1 MEQKLDAEL
10 SLSLSLSEE
19 ERMKD
24 PVLRAGY
31 EPATRIWTLI
41 LLYQGSLT
49 EIQDNLSVSIIP
61 LLGSFAIIR
70 IPAEEIPTLLLY
82 PQVLYLELPRP
93 LYEDEIT
100 GISASC
106 MAGAP
111 FFPDGLTDRGP
122 PSLSLIPGLI
132 TGIRTF
138 APIPEAPGFSLTGI
152 RGLPMTEKIAM
163 ASVTFSLK
171 MR

>member
-61 LLGSFAIIR
+61 LLGSFAIFRQKRSPLCFSTRRFSIWNCR
-70 IPAEEIPTLLLY
+70 DLFMKMKSPESPLPAW
-82 PQVLYLELPRP
+82 QAPR
-93 LYEDEIT
+93 
-100 GISASC
+100 
-106 MAGAP
+106 
-111 FFPDGLTDRGP
+111 FF
-122 PSLSLIPGLI
+122 
-132 TGIRTF
+132 RT
-138 APIPEAPGFSLTGI
+138 A
-152 RGLPMTEKIAM
+152 
-163 ASVTFSLK
+163 
-171 MR
+171 

>member
-111 FFPDGLTDRGP
+111 FFSGQPDRTGDRRRCP
-122 PSLSLIPGLI
+122 
-132 TGIRTF
+132 
-138 APIPEAPGFSLTGI
+138 
-152 RGLPMTEKIAM
+152 
-163 ASVTFSLK
+163 
-171 MR
+171 